1 MKQDPYIGFVVM
13 QQLLTTD
20 IEFIERRANI
30 MKKMTEFTPGK
41 LWPDRSGN
49 HISAH
54 GGGILLHEGT
64 YYWYGEDNTKGYLN
78 DVGVSCYSSRD
89 LYNWT
94 YEGTALRQEAMP
106 EELQGKNNGRIERPK
121 VIYNPKTKKFV
132 MWMHA
137 ERSGYAFSSA
147 GIAISDHPTGEFK
160 FLFYDRPVLYE
171 PDAGFD
177 EHTNEKALGNSFRD
191 MHVFVDDQDINND
204 GVNDAYVF
212 YASEG
217 NWTMYVVRLNADY
230 TWIDLPVQTDRIRP
244 QATEKHLG
252 EVWSR
257 QFVRKMREAPTPFK
271 YQNKYYLLTS
281 ACTGW
286 EPNQAEYAV
295 ADHPLGDYVTQ
306 GDPCVDDTERNTF
319 QSQSTNVLPIDNGK
333 FIYIGDRWQPD
344 NLGKSTYVWLPL
356 EIDSDEKVR
365 IIWRD
370 KWSIADLK
378 E

>member
-1 MKQDPYIGFVVM
+1 MNELK
-13 QQLLTTD
+13 
-20 IEFIERRANI
+20 N
-30 MKKMTEFTPGK
+30 MTEFTPGK

-54 GGGILLHEGT
+54 GGGILLYEGT

-147 GIAISDHPTGEFK
+147 GIAISDQPTGEFK

-191 MHVFVDDQDINND
+191 MHVFVDDRDTNND
-204 GVNDAYVF
+204 GVNDAYVI

-217 NWTMYVVRLNADY
+217 NWAMYVVRLNADY
-230 TWIDLPVQTDRIRP
+230 TWIDLPEQTDRIRP
-244 QATEKHLG
+244 QATEKDLG
-252 EVWSR
+252 AVWSR
-257 QFVRKMREAPTPFK
+257 QFIRKMREAPTPFK

-306 GDPCVDDTERNTF
+306 GDPCMGDTERNTF
-319 QSQSTNVLPIDNGK
+319 QSQSTEVVPIAHGK
-333 FIYIGDRWQPD
+333 FIYIGDRWLPD

-356 EIDSDEKVR
+356 EIDNNGKVR
-365 IIWRD
+365 ITWRD
-370 KWSIADLK
+370 TWSIADLK